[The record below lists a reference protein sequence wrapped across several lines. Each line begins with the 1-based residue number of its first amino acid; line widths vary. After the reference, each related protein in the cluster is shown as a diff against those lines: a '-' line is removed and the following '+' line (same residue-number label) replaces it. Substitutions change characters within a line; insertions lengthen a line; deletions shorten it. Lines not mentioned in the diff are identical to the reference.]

1 MRRACEVRIAVGP
14 ERQTGVVAFLL
25 ETDIDLVSSVP
36 SSVIAGKHR
45 MAEAEAQLW
54 HE

>member
-1 MRRACEVRIAVGP
+1 MRIAVGA

-36 SSVIAGKHR
+36 SSVIAG